1 MPLRHPIAAGL
12 LASLAFAASADAAGP
27 QVAVRVQERTLIVD
41 GTTRADTIAFRISPA
56 NPTRVAVD
64 GDGDGAA
71 ELRVRRDRFDRIVVL
86 AGGGRDTVS
95 VTGSAAFTEPITIE
109 GGDGADTLGGARG
122 AETFVGGAGDDV
134 VEGGGG
140 ADIAFLGT
148 GDDRFTWDPG
158 DGSDVVEGQSGDD
171 KLTFNGSDAA
181 EHLDVSAAGRRVR
194 LLRDVGAVEMDLAGI
209 DRIRTNALGGA
220 DTFEAS
226 DLRDTGVEVLDT
238 ELAGAPGA
246 SAGDGQDDRIVLEGT
261 GGGDRAE
268 LGGTARV
275 ATVDGL
281 SASVRIRHA
290 DGDDALTVNTLGGDD
305 TVDAASLGAGAPRLT
320 VDAGPGG
327 DDVLGGAGDDV
338 LLGGA
343 GDDLVDPNR
352 GADVAFLGEQADT
365 FRWDPGDGSDT
376 VEGQA
381 GRDTLELNGGA
392 ANERIAATANGP
404 RVRVT
409 RNVGAVELDLGRRRA
424 ARRQPARRRGHGQG
438 RGPDRHEH
446 GHDRR
451 ELRRGARR
459 DRRRPADRLRGRQGH
474 ERSRQSRAER
484 RQRHRQR
491 DRPARGRADHAGGGR
506 ARQGLGERPGR
517 RRHVRP
523 DRARPGHDR
532 VHLRAVDATGRR
544 AVTVS
549 RRRTG
554 AADPARPPARD
565 RA

>member
-95 VTGSAAFTEPITIE
+95 VTGSVAFTEPITLE

-122 AETFVGGAGDDV
+122 PETFVGGDGDDV

-140 ADIAFLGT
+140 ADVAFLGA
-148 GDDRFTWDPG
+148 GDDRFAWDPG

-171 KLTFNGSDAA
+171 KLTFNGSGAA
-181 EHLDVSAAGRRVR
+181 EHFDVSAAGRRVR

-226 DLRDTGVEVLDT
+226 DLGGTGVEVLDT

-246 SAGDGQDDRIVLEGT
+246 AAGDGQDDRIVLEGT
-261 GGGDRAE
+261 GGEDRAE
-268 LGGTARV
+268 IGGTARV

-281 SASVRIRHA
+281 PASVRIRHTDA
-290 DGDDALTVNTLGGDD
+290 DDALTLNTLGGDD
-305 TVDAASLGAGAPRLT
+305 TVDAAALGASAPRLT

-327 DDVLGGAGDDV
+327 DDVLGGPGDDI

-352 GADVAFLGEQADT
+352 GDDVAFLGEQADT

-381 GRDTLELNGGA
+381 GRDTLELNGGD
-392 ANERIAATANGP
+392 ANEHIAATGNGP

-409 RNVGAVELDLGRRRA
+409 RNVGAVELDLGDVEQLDANPLGGEDTLRVEDLSGTSLTSVVARLA
-424 ARRQPARRRGHGQG
+424 AELGGTAGDRQIDSVVVKGTSAPDNLGLNGGNGTANVTGLPVAVQITQAEGGRDKVSVNG
-438 RGPDRHEH
+438 RG
-446 GHDRR
+446 
-451 ELRRGARR
+451 GA
-459 DRRRPADRLRGRQGH
+459 DTFDPT
-474 ERSRQSRAER
+474 
-484 RQRHRQR
+484 
-491 DRPARGRADHAGGGR
+491 
-506 ARQGLGERPGR
+506 GLVPGTIGFTF
-517 RRHVRP
+517 VQ
-523 DRARPGHDR
+523 
-532 VHLRAVDATGRR
+532 
-544 AVTVS
+544 
-549 RRRTG
+549 
-554 AADPARPPARD
+554 
-565 RA
+565 